1 MLSRLAS
8 SRSASLSCDWLLDG
22 TEAAWSQCPTSRIA
36 THQREMR
43 KGETARV
50 CVMCVYVWHKN
61 VMDCASACV
70 CVCVSIFD
78 VNMKGKQRLTV
89 DLTDERIAVGM
100 EGWMDGWKDGWMDE
114 SIHRCR
120 AASTQSRIITFRTQ
134 ALVHFIKYRVEKSIR
149 IDRGCFN
156 ERLNRT

>member
-1 MLSRLAS
+1 M
-8 SRSASLSCDWLLDG
+8 SCDWLLDG

-43 KGETARV
+43 KGETASV
-50 CVMCVYVWHKN
+50 CVTCVCACVCVCVFVCVWPKN
-61 VMDCASACV
+61 VMDCASA

-100 EGWMDGWKDGWMDE
+100 DGWMDGWIDGWIKVYTDAELHQLNLE
-114 SIHRCR
+114 S
-120 AASTQSRIITFRTQ
+120 SQS
-134 ALVHFIKYRVEKSIR
+134 VHKHVYISYSL
-149 IDRGCFN
+149 
-156 ERLNRT
+156 ERRNQ